1 MSICKWKPLEINNY
15 SIKSLWTWTLADIIF
30 FFSDIIFDWKWSHKN
45 QRCDIAYTVM
55 LKSELTGE
63 FLPACCWACKWARSG
78 MTQLSACAYCFISKL
93 VVTGVSCHTLWWP
106 LQACLVYH
114 FKMSSDVCDPDS
126 TEYNQMPLNRGRGI
140 YCLLTHFTVYRVI
153 SPLASE
159 IFFQAWLWIYKFNG
173 FLSQNWQEM
182 WYLV

>member
-1 MSICKWKPLEINNY
+1 MTLHTLWCW
-15 SIKSLWTWTLADIIF
+15 SLSWLGSFFLPVAEPASELAQGWH
-30 FFSDIIFDWKWSHKN
+30 SCLHHKN

-126 TEYNQMPLNRGRGI
+126 TEYNQMPFEPRKRN
-140 YCLLTHFTVYRVI
+140 LL
-153 SPLASE
+153 
-159 IFFQAWLWIYKFNG
+159 
-173 FLSQNWQEM
+173 
-182 WYLV
+182 LVNTFYSL